1 MIPDSF
7 IEELKHVADIEQT
20 VSSYVSLKRKG
31 RHLSG
36 LCPFHSEK
44 TASFTVYPD
53 SQSYY
58 CFGCGNGGDVI
69 TFIRNIE
76 NLDYI
81 EALKFL
87 AGKAGLAMPEDKTD
101 DKAARLK
108 MRILEINR
116 ETARFY
122 HSCLTSDA
130 GKNALEYLTGR
141 GLTMK
146 TIRTFGLGFSPGSW
160 DSLLTYLQGKGY
172 SPFEMEAACVVR
184 QGKSGGYYD
193 QFRERVMFP
202 IIDLRGNVIGF
213 GGRSMGDNGPKYL
226 NSPDTPVFKKSRNLF
241 ALNFAKSSKTGMLI
255 LGEGYMDVI
264 SMHQAGFTNAV
275 ATLGTSLTEE
285 QSRLISQYAKRVVIA
300 YDSDGAGQTATK
312 RAINLFSQLDV
323 AVSVLEMKDAKDP
336 DEFIQK
342 FGRERFE
349 MLLTSGKSAMDF
361 EITKLKKIH
370 DTGTSEGA
378 VAFLNDF
385 CKLMAGVENEIERGV
400 YIAGTARELDIDKK
414 SIVSTVESL
423 RKKKY
428 AAFRKKDAHNLRV
441 YAQDNAGSRVKPRG
455 EQLEGLVAEDR
466 MLVMLMKNPDFF
478 ERVSETISADDFG
491 NSDNREIYAAISEK
505 MRLGQPLEIIYLSE
519 LLTSGQVAKL
529 TGLLAKNRDLH
540 FAPEQAGEFAAA
552 MKRQKQ
558 KKSDEDLK
566 NMTTEELAKYLLE
579 NKKQQK

>member
-1 MIPDSF
+1 LIPDSF
-7 IEELKHVADIEQT
+7 IEELKYAADIEQII
-20 VSSYVSLKRKG
+20 SSYVSLKRKG

-87 AGKAGLAMPEDKTD
+87 AGKAGLKMPEDAKN

-108 MRILEINR
+108 MRILELNR

-122 HSCLTSDA
+122 HACLNSGA
-130 GKNALEYLTGR
+130 GKDAFSYLTGR
-141 GLTMK
+141 GLKMK
-146 TIRTFGLGFSPGSW
+146 TIRTFGLGFSPDSW
-160 DSLLTYLQGKGY
+160 DSLFLHLREKGY

-184 QGKSGGYYD
+184 KGKGGGHYD
-193 QFRERVMFP
+193 QFRGRVMFP

-213 GGRSMGDNGPKYL
+213 GGRSMGEKGPKYL

-241 ALNFAKSSKTGMLI
+241 ALSFAKSTKTGLLI

-285 QSRLISQYAKRVVIA
+285 QSRLVSQYAKRVVIA
-300 YDSDGAGQTATK
+300 YDSDGAGQAATK
-312 RAINLFSQLDV
+312 RAINLFSKLDV
-323 AVSVLEMKDAKDP
+323 AVGVLEMKDAKDP

-349 MLLTSGKSAMDF
+349 MLLQSGKSAMDF

-370 DTGTSEGA
+370 DITVSEGA

-385 CKLMAGVENEIERGV
+385 CKLIAGVENEIERGV
-400 YIAGTARELDIDKK
+400 YITGTARELDIDKK
-414 SIVSTVESL
+414 SIISTVEAL
-423 RKKKY
+423 RKKKN
-428 AAFRKKDAHNLRV
+428 AGLRKKGAHNLHV
-441 YAQDNAGSRVKPRG
+441 YAQDNAGSRVKPRDK
-455 EQLEGLVAEDR
+455 QLEGLVAEDR
-466 MLVMLMKNPDFF
+466 LLVMLMKNPDTFD
-478 ERVSETISADDFG
+478 RVGKIISPDDFVDE
-491 NSDNREIYAAISEK
+491 DNRGIYTAISEK
-505 MRLGQPLEIIYLSE
+505 MRFGQPFEIIYLSQA
-519 LLTSGQVAKL
+519 LTNGQVAKL

-540 FAPEQAGEFAAA
+540 FEPKQAEEFAQAV
-552 MKRQKQ
+552 KRQRD
-558 KKSDEDLK
+558 KKSQEELK
-566 NMTTEELAKYLLE
+566 NMTTEELAKYLLD